1 MSKNIPEPEVN
12 SGSANINP
20 AVNPNNNANV
30 NQQQLVQQ
38 MMQQNNLTEEKKAQ
52 ITMLTDMG

>member
-1 MSKNIPEPEVN
+1 MNQALNPTTSTSAAGTNVGVN
-12 SGSANINP
+12 
-20 AVNPNNNANV
+20 

-38 MMQQNNLTEEKKAQ
+38 MMQQNTLTEEKKAQ